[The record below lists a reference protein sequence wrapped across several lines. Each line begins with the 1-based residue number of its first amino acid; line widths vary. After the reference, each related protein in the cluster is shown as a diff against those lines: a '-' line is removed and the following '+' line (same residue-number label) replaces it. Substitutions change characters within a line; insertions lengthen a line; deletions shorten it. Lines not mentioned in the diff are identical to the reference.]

1 MPLQII
7 MRQVIV
13 CRSDNFMKWQYID
26 AYDEP
31 GLDKHWKGLVKVLQ
45 NFVPLTSRTIPT

>member
-13 CRSDNFMKWQYID
+13 CRSDNFMKWQLIHRRLSHSPYSKINIYII
-26 AYDEP
+26 AQSNI
-31 GLDKHWKGLVKVLQ
+31 LSLQ
-45 NFVPLTSRTIPT
+45 NLDI